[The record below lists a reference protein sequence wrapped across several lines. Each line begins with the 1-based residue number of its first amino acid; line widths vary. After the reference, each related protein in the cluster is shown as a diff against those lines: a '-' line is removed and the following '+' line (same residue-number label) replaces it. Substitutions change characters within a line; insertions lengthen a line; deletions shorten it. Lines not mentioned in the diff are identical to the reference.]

1 MQKFI
6 ELFTQVIEFW
16 ILYLIIIVHFTGI
29 NRFEILFL
37 LSINSSELIVLLPLI
52 RGGGGNMGKKKY
64 NEFYFME
71 DGKIHPDSD
80 YWDLYNKDKNE
91 AMKKLEGKMNCP
103 LCFMAPLTV
112 AKGRKLKYFKVNQ
125 SDVSKHLKNCP
136 YLLDEATKSEVK
148 EFYESAIDEDIKN
161 RLTICMNKMLK
172 KKIEET
178 KNNELTVKEDN
189 NEFKAFIIE
198 NRKRKRKYLP
208 TISLYSQDIREELD
222 KLKIYYGKC
231 KVYYNYRTYID
242 ENDKN
247 KEIKRYYLQILN
259 NKTNKLI
266 CSLSVS
272 STVFG
277 YLEISLPDK
286 RENSKLHY
294 LRFFAEFYIKEEYLN
309 AILKDSRMILFE
321 EIENN

>member
-1 MQKFI
+1 MDFI
-6 ELFTQVIEFW
+6 EDRKT
-16 ILYLIIIVHFTGI
+16 
-29 NRFEILFL
+29 
-37 LSINSSELIVLLPLI
+37 
-52 RGGGGNMGKKKY
+52 
-64 NEFYFME
+64 
-71 DGKIHPDSD
+71 HPGSD

-91 AMKKLEGKMNCP
+91 AMKKFEGKMNCP

-112 AKGRKLKYFKVNQ
+112 AKVRKLKYFRVNQ

-136 YLLDEATKSEVK
+136 YLL
-148 EFYESAIDEDIKN
+148 DEDIKN

-242 ENDKN
+242 KNDKN

-272 STVFG
+272 STVFS

-286 RENSKLHY
+286 RENSKLYY
-294 LRFFAEFYIKEEYLN
+294 LCFFAEFYIKEEYLN

>member
-1 MQKFI
+1 MDFI
-6 ELFTQVIEFW
+6 EDRKT
-16 ILYLIIIVHFTGI
+16 
-29 NRFEILFL
+29 
-37 LSINSSELIVLLPLI
+37 
-52 RGGGGNMGKKKY
+52 
-64 NEFYFME
+64 
-71 DGKIHPDSD
+71 HPGSD

-91 AMKKLEGKMNCP
+91 AMKKFEGKMNCP

-112 AKGRKLKYFKVNQ
+112 AKVRKLKYFRVNQ

-242 ENDKN
+242 KNDKN
-247 KEIKRYYLQILN
+247 KEIKIYYLQILN

-286 RENSKLHY
+286 RENSKLYY
-294 LRFFAEFYIKEEYLN
+294 LCFFTEFYIKEEYLN

>member
-1 MQKFI
+1 MDFI
-6 ELFTQVIEFW
+6 EDRKT
-16 ILYLIIIVHFTGI
+16 
-29 NRFEILFL
+29 
-37 LSINSSELIVLLPLI
+37 
-52 RGGGGNMGKKKY
+52 
-64 NEFYFME
+64 
-71 DGKIHPDSD
+71 HPDSD

-91 AMKKLEGKMNCP
+91 AMKKFKGKMNCT

-112 AKGRKLKYFKVNQ
+112 AKGRKLKYFRVNQ

-136 YLLDEATKSEVK
+136 YLLDETTKSEVK
-148 EFYESAIDEDIKN
+148 EFYENATDEDIKN

-178 KNNELTVKEDN
+178 KN

-231 KVYYNYRTYID
+231 KVYYRIYT
-242 ENDKN
+242 DKN
-247 KEIKRYYLQILN
+247 EEIKRYYLQVLN

-277 YLEISLPDK
+277 YLKYTNLPN
-286 RENSKLHY
+286 ENENYKEYY
-294 LRFFAEFYIKEEYLN
+294 LCFFAEFYIKEEYLN

>member
-1 MQKFI
+1 
-6 ELFTQVIEFW
+6 
-16 ILYLIIIVHFTGI
+16 
-29 NRFEILFL
+29 
-37 LSINSSELIVLLPLI
+37 
-52 RGGGGNMGKKKY
+52 MGKKKY

-80 YWDLYNKDKNE
+80 YWNLYNKNKNE
-91 AMKKLEGKMNCP
+91 ATKKFDGKMNCD

-242 ENDKN
+242 KNDKN

-286 RENSKLHY
+286 RENSKLYY
-294 LRFFAEFYIKEEYLN
+294 LCFFAEFYIKEEYLN